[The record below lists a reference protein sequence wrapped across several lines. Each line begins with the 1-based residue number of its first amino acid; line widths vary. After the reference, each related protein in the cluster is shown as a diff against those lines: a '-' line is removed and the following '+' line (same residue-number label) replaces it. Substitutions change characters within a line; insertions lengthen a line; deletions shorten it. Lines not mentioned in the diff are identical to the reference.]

1 MDSFDDSALDRC
13 DYTGRE
19 IAIHILDEHAKPAV
33 KVSTVITHAESTAV
47 LASFK
52 EAILDA
58 CKNAMSSNFI
68 TSGETVIRLEDG
80 GYKQPHSVHSVDKA
94 NILSWVGLG
103 AKVEDIVGTPFN
115 DISVISFVE
124 NGLEQFISSVKRVDS
139 LMLVIGGDVS
149 ALSLHDNWCSDE
161 DRVTLGEI
169 ISLVEKRMF
178 SYEVGSRPADFDETG
193 MMGLDEEGVGE
204 SLPPPGPV
212 RADRVESYS
221 IQAID
226 TPLKDGN
233 SRETM
238 VCKVLNM
245 VLARGHEMPAPTL
258 RVALHQTRTAT
269 DMYGKSYTIYNLVV
283 KQGGL
288 EWTVERRYSDF
299 AKLHESLG
307 AQDESETGFIPRAL
321 LPHMPSKKLIKSRS
335 LLPRTVD
342 KRRIK
347 LGRYINSLIALEPA
361 LSNHLILSFLGMIN
375 TARFDSVDPV
385 KGISRNTIHIS
396 KIRPE
401 ARVGDLILFK
411 CANTLSHLQ
420 RRVTRS
426 EWDHVGLVVRSVS
439 KEGRRCG
446 GSLDLLEATGEGVTA
461 YPLTGRLK
469 AYHYNNFTKY
479 MCIRQL
485 HDFDRSNEVMSKL
498 DDFVSQVVGK
508 PYGFSASKIFPRK
521 NQPSSTRGFN
531 IGGRLWGSTDD
542 YDSPSSPLPSPK
554 PGDEE
559 GDTHNSTF
567 FCSEL
572 VAAALK
578 ELGLIPKNLNAGYF
592 WPGSFARHDEIDTVL
607 EEHTAYYGDELIIDC
622 RVMEISRAIERKPPS
637 RPQSDHYVFRSS
649 KDHSK
654 RIKHHSSAGME
665 NEAFRT
671 ALRNS
676 NSISEN
682 VVDKLRDL
690 SDDSIPL
697 PELSHFNSSRT
708 ENVGLSVPVPP
719 QPVDAANLLETQ
731 NDSDDS
737 GVVQPPELSPRTQNG
752 NWDRTNSKHT
762 VSMGLEGETSAK
774 IDEALV
780 NSMLLDDSGSDE
792 GEVKEEDGDE
802 GEEMKAPQATFVPT
816 LF

>member
-1 MDSFDDSALDRC
+1 MTSFHRW
-13 DYTGRE
+13 
-19 IAIHILDEHAKPAV
+19 
-33 KVSTVITHAESTAV
+33 
-47 LASFK
+47 
-52 EAILDA
+52 
-58 CKNAMSSNFI
+58 
-68 TSGETVIRLEDG
+68 LE
-80 GYKQPHSVHSVDKA
+80 
-94 NILSWVGLG
+94 
-103 AKVEDIVGTPFN
+103 
-115 DISVISFVE
+115 
-124 NGLEQFISSVKRVDS
+124 S
-139 LMLVIGGDVS
+139 LM
-149 ALSLHDNWCSDE
+149 
-161 DRVTLGEI
+161 
-169 ISLVEKRMF
+169 
-178 SYEVGSRPADFDETG
+178 
-193 MMGLDEEGVGE
+193 
-204 SLPPPGPV
+204 
-212 RADRVESYS
+212 
-221 IQAID
+221 
-226 TPLKDGN
+226 
-233 SRETM
+233 
-238 VCKVLNM
+238 
-245 VLARGHEMPAPTL
+245 
-258 RVALHQTRTAT
+258 
-269 DMYGKSYTIYNLVV
+269 
-283 KQGGL
+283 
-288 EWTVERRYSDF
+288 
-299 AKLHESLG
+299 
-307 AQDESETGFIPRAL
+307 GFP
-321 LPHMPSKKLIKSRS
+321 
-335 LLPRTVD
+335 LPR
-342 KRRIK
+342 
-347 LGRYINSLIALEPA
+347 Y
-361 LSNHLILSFLGMIN
+361 F
-375 TARFDSVDPV
+375 
-385 KGISRNTIHIS
+385 
-396 KIRPE
+396 PE
-401 ARVGDLILFK
+401 
-411 CANTLSHLQ
+411 
-420 RRVTRS
+420 
-426 EWDHVGLVVRSVS
+426 
-439 KEGRRCG
+439 
-446 GSLDLLEATGEGVTA
+446 
-461 YPLTGRLK
+461 
-469 AYHYNNFTKY
+469 
-479 MCIRQL
+479 
-485 HDFDRSNEVMSKL
+485 
-498 DDFVSQVVGK
+498 
-508 PYGFSASKIFPRK
+508 K

-637 RPQSDHYVFRSS
+637 RPQSDHYVSRSS

-676 NSISEN
+676 NSIPEN
-682 VVDKLRDL
+682 VVDRLRDL

-737 GVVQPPELSPRTQNG
+737 GVVQPPEQSPRTQNG